1 MNSWKTT
8 IYFPCVKSKLH
19 FKKITVFFP
28 GGSGGKEPACR
39 AGDSGW
45 EDPLEKRMATCS
57 SIPAWRIPW
66 TAEPVR
72 LQSME
77 SQRVRHD
84 WATHTFT
91 FQKQKS
97 VKSLATGYS
106 TENLLKKLRQPDS
119 HICFCSRSVVICC
132 FGWSMW
138 RKSGLPQRHGWK
150 GRNIL
155 IAFWERCGL
164 SLIIYQ
170 SSARIFS

>member
-1 MNSWKTT
+1 MNSWKT

-77 SQRVRHD
+77 SQSQAR
-84 WATHTFT
+84 
-91 FQKQKS
+91 
-97 VKSLATGYS
+97 L
-106 TENLLKKLRQPDS
+106 S
-119 HICFCSRSVVICC
+119 HSHFHFSKTKICEIP
-132 FGWSMW
+132 G
-138 RKSGLPQRHGWK
+138 
-150 GRNIL
+150 N
-155 IAFWERCGL
+155 
-164 SLIIYQ
+164 
-170 SSARIFS
+170 RI